1 MIRLYIGNMHS
12 YCQYFFQEQYDWT
25 LFLCKQNSLHLKQW
39 KCLIFYLYLLTSTWG
54 EKLKTTFLDFPNLQ
68 NIFTW
73 IFLTS
78 LNHDQNTSTKRVP
91 TSVAVHL
98 NTFTAHQIVYD
109 FKRQLTTAF
118 LIACRICFACVTA
131 TSIEPP
137 AFDHDSDIVSFR
149 PNARFGDSA
158 QSHLIDWNLFF
169 VTYFCQHFSTCST
182 F

>member
-1 MIRLYIGNMHS
+1 MHS

-25 LFLCKQNSLHLKQW
+25 LFLCKQNSLHFKQW
-39 KCLIFYLYLLTSTWG
+39 KCLIFYFYLLTSTWG
-54 EKLKTTFLDFPNLQ
+54 EKLKTFLDFSQPAKY
-68 NIFTW
+68 IVSW

-91 TSVAVHL
+91 TSVGGHL
-98 NTFTAHQIVYD
+98 NNFTAHQIVYD

-131 TSIEPP
+131 TSIEPT
-137 AFDHDSDIVSFR
+137 ALDHDSDIVSFR

-158 QSHLIDWNLFF
+158 QSHLIDWNPIFRYIFLPALFDLF
-169 VTYFCQHFSTCST
+169 NNILLD
-182 F
+182 